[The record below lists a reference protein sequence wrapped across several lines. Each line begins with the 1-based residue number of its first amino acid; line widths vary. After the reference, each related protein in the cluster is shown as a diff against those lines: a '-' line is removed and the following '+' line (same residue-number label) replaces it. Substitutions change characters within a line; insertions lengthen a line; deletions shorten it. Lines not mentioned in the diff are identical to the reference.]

1 MNLLLISEASIIEHI
16 FTLVCKRLEINL
28 TIQKIHSLNADYDL
42 IIVDQTFIDDKFNSL
57 KPHTRKLGAI
67 SSEELSFDKSKD
79 FVIPRPFLPTQ
90 LEAILIEQ
98 KQILKDEDE
107 YEDEKSRLVATTP
120 YVEPIVQTQPIVHDD
135 NDDSV
140 IIVPIVDYVETALD
154 QEVLRNSKNIEPVI
168 GEYDEEDESIV
179 SLNAMNLGGVLDS
192 NELNKIADILRED
205 TIQNEINLEKNDW
218 QDINSIIDDALA
230 EVREYEFDLKQQQ
243 VQSVKPYELILS
255 NFNINELRPLLE
267 KLDQTIIDRIS
278 AGEIVDV
285 KISLKGK

>member
-67 SSEELSFDKSKD
+67 SSEELPFDKSKD

-192 NELNKIADILRED
+192 NELNKITDILRED